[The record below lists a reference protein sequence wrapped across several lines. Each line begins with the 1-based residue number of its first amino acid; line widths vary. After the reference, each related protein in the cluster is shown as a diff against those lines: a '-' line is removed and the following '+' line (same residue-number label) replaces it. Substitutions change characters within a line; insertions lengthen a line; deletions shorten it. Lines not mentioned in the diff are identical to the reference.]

1 MIAILLV
8 TWLVIQIVDAIRSK
22 DTFKMIA
29 GVVGLSLAVLV
40 CLGVV
45 ALPDCVRRLP

>member
-8 TWLVIQIVDAIRSK
+8 TWLIIQIVDAIRSK

-29 GVVGLSLAVLV
+29 GVLGLALAVLV
-40 CLGVV
+40 CLGAV
-45 ALPDCVRRLP
+45 AVPVCLRGGL